1 MNDLI
6 SRKEAIDAVEKES
19 QVDGAYGYMDTK
31 SIIDLLSDLPSAQP
45 KKGKWLPDRWGFWK
59 CSACSFPSEAS
70 AANVLYKFCPVC
82 GAKMEGEGGDENE

>member
-31 SIIDLLSDLPSAQP
+31 SIVDLLNNLPSAEQ
-45 KKGKWLPDRWGFWK
+45 KKGYWSYCQKYDDWK
-59 CSACSFPSEAS
+59 CSLCGQYA
-70 AANVLYKFCPVC
+70 LGRYTYCPDC
-82 GAKMEGEGGDENE
+82 GTKMEIV